1 MATRRVVVEG
11 EEVLR
16 KHAKS
21 AGPVTPHL
29 KEILQDM
36 VETMREENGVGLAA
50 PQVGIMRRMFVAQ
63 PDPGDDATV
72 YYMIDP
78 VITHYSEEKEWG
90 VEGCLS
96 VPDMVGDVERSV
108 AIKIEATGLD
118 GERREFDFEGFENII
133 LSGGG
138 TGVFPINFAYET
150 LTAQGKKVT
159 VCEGFRNAS
168 QVILNRSEEHV

>member
-108 AIKIEATGLD
+108 AI
-118 GERREFDFEGFENII
+118 NSI
-133 LSGGG
+133 LKASMPESCSMNM
-138 TGVFPINFAYET
+138 TIWTESSIPINA
-150 LTAQGKKVT
+150 A
-159 VCEGFRNAS
+159 
-168 QVILNRSEEHV
+168 I